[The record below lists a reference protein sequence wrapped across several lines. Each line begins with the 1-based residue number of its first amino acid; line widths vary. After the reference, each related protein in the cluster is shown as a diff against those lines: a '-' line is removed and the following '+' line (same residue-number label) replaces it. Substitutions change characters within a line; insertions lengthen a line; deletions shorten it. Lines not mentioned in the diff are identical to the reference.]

1 MDELVEDF
9 GDIGD
14 LELNER
20 YSIFSE
26 LKHHPRHRFEQNN
39 LSMKV
44 DGSSAQVFFWCL
56 LGPFDELK
64 NDRTKLI
71 LVQLNHELLKGLY
84 HGCLHQVKLEYIDF
98 VVRAIVDLWE
108 VEYLL
113 EERADLLE
121 VLAAEFF
128 LHRDHHG
135 LQKMLK
141 EPQGYERQMCLELQT
156 FGTILNQYLVKAIAN
171 SLEKLLEAYVL
182 WTILADDLE
191 DRFDL
196 SLEDLVDDE
205 NILQYGLELR
215 SIEELGEHGDD
226 RQAGLEGCFGE

>member
-1 MDELVEDF
+1 
-9 GDIGD
+9 
-14 LELNER
+14 
-20 YSIFSE
+20 
-26 LKHHPRHRFEQNN
+26 
-39 LSMKV
+39 MKV
-44 DGSSAQVFFWCL
+44 DGSSAYVFFWCL

-71 LVQLNHELLKGLY
+71 LVQLNHELLEGLY
-84 HGCLHQVKLEYIDF
+84 HGCLHQFKLEYIDF

-141 EPQGYERQMCLELQT
+141 EPQGYERQLCL
-156 FGTILNQYLVKAIAN
+156 
-171 SLEKLLEAYVL
+171 KL
-182 WTILADDLE
+182 
-191 DRFDL
+191 
-196 SLEDLVDDE
+196 
-205 NILQYGLELR
+205 
-215 SIEELGEHGDD
+215 
-226 RQAGLEGCFGE
+226 